1 MENMYEDNNV
11 HQLYPEGT
19 TGTTNRINTIN
30 ERPGFGVMF
39 ERLSTD
45 MTNLWSSQSRLV
57 GTELNEKV
65 TTVKAASISMI
76 VGGVLAFVG
85 VLCLVATAI
94 IALSNIMEPWIA
106 SAIVTIA
113 LLVIGVVMVKGGQ
126 KKLAGKALVP
136 EHSIDA
142 LNQIKN
148 TFQERIHEFKRH

>member
-1 MENMYEDNNV
+1 MENMYEKNNV
-11 HQLYPEGT
+11 HQLYPEGKT
-19 TGTTNRINTIN
+19 VVT

-39 ERLSTD
+39 EKLSTD

-65 TTVKAASISMI
+65 TTVKAATISMV
-76 VGGVLAFVG
+76 VGGVLAFIG
-85 VLCLVATAI
+85 VICLAATAI
-94 IALSNIMEPWIA
+94 IALSGIMESWIA
-106 SAIVTIA
+106 SAIVTVA
-113 LLVIGVVMVKGGQ
+113 LLVIGLVMLKGGQ

>member
-1 MENMYEDNNV
+1 MENMYEQNNV
-11 HQLYPEGT
+11 HELYPG
-19 TGTTNRINTIN
+19 GIDVNSRVSTIK

-45 MTNLWSSQSRLV
+45 VTNLWTSQSRLV
-57 GTELNEKV
+57 GTELSEKV
-65 TTVKAASISMI
+65 TTVKAASISMV
-76 VGGVLAFVG
+76 VGGVLAFIG

-94 IALSNIMEPWIA
+94 IGLSNIMEPWIA
-106 SAIVTIA
+106 AAIVTVA
-113 LLVIGVVMVKGGQ
+113 LLLIGIVMLKGGQ

>member
-11 HQLYPEGT
+11 HQLYPGGIDVNSRT
-19 TGTTNRINTIN
+19 DTVRD
-30 ERPGFGVMF
+30 RPGFGVMF

-45 MTNLWSSQSRLV
+45 MTNLWTSQSRLV

-65 TTVKAASISMI
+65 TTVKAASISMV
-76 VGGVLAFVG
+76 VGGVIAFVG
-85 VLCLVATAI
+85 VMCLAATAI
-94 IALSNIMEPWIA
+94 IALANIVEPWIA
-106 SAIVTIA
+106 AAIVTVA
-113 LLVIGVVMVKGGQ
+113 LLLIGLVMLKGGQ
-126 KKLAGKALVP
+126 KKLTAKGLKP